1 MRQRNPA
8 VIAVLFF
15 ILFVGLSTTTFAS
28 VIPPAKITMYML
40 GIGTGAALAAVITPR
55 RANSA

>member
-28 VIPPAKITMYML
+28 VIPPAKIAMYML
-40 GIGTGAALAAVITPR
+40 GIGTGAALATVIMQR